1 MGNADGEV
9 NNFISSLMQAEWPS
23 QQQERKKTDT
33 NERSENQVSTKEK
46 KIRAQIDKRPKRR
59 RRDEN
64 VGDGKLKTN
73 KENALAFI
81 RYSVDVC

>member
-23 QQQERKKTDT
+23 QQQEREKTDT

-46 KIRAQIDKRPKRR
+46 KYVPK
-59 RRDEN
+59 
-64 VGDGKLKTN
+64 
-73 KENALAFI
+73 
-81 RYSVDVC
+81 